1 MSTSEA
7 LYNKNQ
13 TKLIFAFT
21 NITSIT
27 IPESVTSIG
36 NGAFYGCSSL
46 TSITIP
52 ESVTSIGNEAFGNCE
67 KLTELEA
74 HGVVTNELI
83 FGKYFKP
90 IKLIIPKV
98 SINEYSDLKYK
109 KACLFGFLS
118 KPDVYTDPKIMGD
131 YVSYITR
138 RRKDILPEIYK
149 KDNVQIIKILS
160 ETKKITKK
168 NIETDYIE
176 PAMKA
181 NATQCL
187 AYLMDWKNCNIS
199 IADIEIQF
207 KKELNMDPFS
217 EKEMKKKWSWEIEK
231 DDTLKIT
238 GYKGNDENVVVPSKI
253 GNYRASFLGNNI
265 FSNHDKEHTKSRGKN
280 ITKKLKTITISEGFT
295 SIGDWVFYHCDSL
308 TSITIPESV
317 TSIGVSAF
325 GWCYTLSNISVN
337 ENNPEYMS
345 TGSVLYN
352 KNQTEIIHVCRAAKS
367 ITIPDSITSI
377 ESGIFFDCHNL
388 TSITI
393 PDSVTSIGEEA
404 FCCCSSLTSIT
415 IPDSVTIIG
424 DSAFGDCFNLASITI
439 PDSVTRIGV
448 GAFCHC
454 SKLTSITIPDSVT
467 RIGDSAFRECS
478 RLTSIT
484 IPDSVKSI
492 GDSAFPAFSKKLT
505 IYGAKDS
512 YVEHYAKKKNLRFK
526 VK

>member
-1 MSTSEA
+1 MELIINNGILTGYRGEPVNVIIPESVTS
-7 LYNKNQ
+7 
-13 TKLIFAFT
+13 IGDWAFF
-21 NITSIT
+21 NCSSLTSIT

-36 NGAFYGCSSL
+36 NDAFYNCSSL

-83 FGKYFKP
+83 LGYFVKP

-98 SINEYSDLKYK
+98 SINKYSDPKYK

-131 YVSYITR
+131 YVSYISR

-238 GYKGNDENVVVPSKI
+238 EYKGKDENVVVPSKI
-253 GNYRASFLGNNI
+253 GNSRVSFFDDKV
-265 FSNHDKEHTKSRGKN
+265 FSVYSSRCTKNREKYFTEN
-280 ITKKLKTITISEGFT
+280 LKTITISEGIT
-295 SIGDWVFYHCDSL
+295 SIGKYAFDGCSSL

-317 TSIGVSAF
+317 TSIGNHAF
-325 GWCYTLSNISVN
+325 DCAVHIND
-337 ENNPEYMS
+337 NPRYMS
-345 TGSVLYN
+345 TSEALYN
-352 KNQTEIIHVCRAAKS
+352 KNQTKL
-367 ITIPDSITSI
+367 
-377 ESGIFFDCHNL
+377 IFAFTNI

-393 PDSVTSIGEEA
+393 PEGVTSIGNEA
-404 FCCCSSLTSIT
+404 FY
-415 IPDSVTIIG
+415 D
-424 DSAFGDCFNLASITI
+424 
-439 PDSVTRIGV
+439 
-448 GAFCHC
+448 
-454 SKLTSITIPDSVT
+454 
-467 RIGDSAFRECS
+467 CS

-484 IPDSVKSI
+484 IPESVTSI
-492 GDSAFPAFSKKLT
+492 GDWTFGNCERLT
-505 IYGAKDS
+505 IYGATGS
-512 YVEHYAKKKNLRFK
+512 YAKLYAKERKFPFK
-526 VK
+526 VKKK